1 MIADLPATPSA
12 PAPGEAPVPRD
23 PAHLAGELRVAL
35 MRSTRRLRTMK
46 SDDELSD
53 AQYSVLALLDR
64 TGPRTPGELAEA
76 EHVQPPS
83 MTRTIGCLVER
94 GLVERNAHPGDR
106 RQLLV
111 GLTPAGTA
119 AVAETRR
126 QRDAW
131 LATRLATLD
140 PAERDALARATE
152 ILRRVV
158 AP

>member
-1 MIADLPATPSA
+1 MIVELPGDPLPPEPTA
-12 PAPGEAPVPRD
+12 D
-23 PAHLAGELRVAL
+23 PAHDPTRLAAELRVAL

-46 SDDELSD
+46 SDDDVSD
-53 AQYSVLALLDR
+53 AQFSVLALLDR

-94 GLVERNAHPGDR
+94 GLVERSPHPGDR

-131 LATRLATLD
+131 LASRLATLT
-140 PAERDALARATE
+140 PAERDVLARATE
-152 ILRRVV
+152 LLRRVV